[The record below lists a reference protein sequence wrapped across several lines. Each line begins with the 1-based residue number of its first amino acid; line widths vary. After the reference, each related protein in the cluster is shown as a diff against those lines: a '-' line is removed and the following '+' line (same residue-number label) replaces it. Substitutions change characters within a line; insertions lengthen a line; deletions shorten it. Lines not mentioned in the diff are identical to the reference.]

1 MSDTI
6 TISAEF
12 REDAGKGASRRLR
25 HTGKIPAVLYGG
37 DKDPVAL
44 TLVHQEILHNSENE
58 AFYSSILQIEVPGDK
73 KQQAVVRDMQR
84 HPFKQQIL
92 HLDFMR
98 VSATEVLKI
107 SVPLHF
113 IGEDESPAGKT
124 SGVVI
129 QHQITDVEITAL
141 PADLPEYL
149 EVDLSRLEAGA
160 AVMLT
165 DIQTPD
171 GVEIPLL
178 VTAEDAEI
186 MVANAIHISESQGTG
201 AAAAAEA
208 EALAAAELEAGIVP
222 VVEEGEEEEVAEEG
236 EAEEAAEKEG
246 DSEE

>member
-1 MSDTI
+1 
-6 TISAEF
+6 
-12 REDAGKGASRRLR
+12 
-25 HTGKIPAVLYGG
+25 
-37 DKDPVAL
+37 
-44 TLVHQEILHNSENE
+44 
-58 AFYSSILQIEVPGDK
+58 
-73 KQQAVVRDMQR
+73 
-84 HPFKQQIL
+84 
-92 HLDFMR
+92 
-98 VSATEVLKI
+98 
-107 SVPLHF
+107 
-113 IGEDESPAGKT
+113 
-124 SGVVI
+124 VVI

-208 EALAAAELEAGIVP
+208 EALAEAELEAGIVP

>member
-25 HTGKIPAVLYGG
+25 HSGKIPAVLYGG

-44 TLVHQEILHNSENE
+44 SLVHQEILHNSESE

-73 KQQAVVRDMQR
+73 KQQVVVRDMQR
-84 HPFKQQIL
+84 HPFKHQIM

-149 EVDLSRLEAGA
+149 EVDLSSLEAGA

-165 DIQTPD
+165 DIETPD

-208 EALAAAELEAGIVP
+208 EALAEAELEAGIVP

-236 EAEEAAEKEG
+236 EAEDAAENEG
-246 DSEE
+246 DTEE

>member
-25 HTGKIPAVLYGG
+25 HSGKIPAVLYGG

-44 TLVHQEILHNSENE
+44 SLVHQEILRNSENE

-236 EAEEAAEKEG
+236 EAEDAAEKEG
-246 DSEE
+246 DTEE